1 MEGREKE
8 NRTGISR
15 RDFLRGAAIG
25 TAGVAMTGVLGA
37 CAPVATQSPV
47 AETPAGDP
55 VPSGKL
61 PWLGKE
67 PEIADANVE
76 ETTTVDVIVIGAGVA
91 GVAATRSASEEGA
104 AVAVFEKGKGPQCR
118 SGEYAVINGKLQARW
133 GRDNMDPDELV
144 DSHMKESSYKVKRSI
159 MSRWAKGSA
168 EVFDWF
174 IAAKPDIYICDTSRS
189 DVPDEHKDAFLAP
202 LLHPLPEHYN
212 YKEEQFPTFPTS
224 VILSPS
230 QAPVVNANMDKA
242 ISTGKVKPYYGHFVE
257 KLIMENGRCTGVYA
271 RNAQTGKYVK
281 AIANKGVILAT
292 GEYSSN
298 DEILNYY
305 CPEVLEN
312 NIPRIWVNIDVE
324 GNKTNTGDGL
334 KLGAWAGA
342 KIQQHHAPMI
352 HHMGGEA
359 DIEGI
364 GVMGI
369 AGFLQLDANGKRF
382 MNEDV
387 PGQQVENQIELLKG
401 QYSYQFW
408 DAKWKDEIQYMP
420 AAHGTPC
427 YYDESTPKNNAT
439 SANHKSQAQLD
450 KAVAD
455 GRCIKADT
463 LEELLSKLEID
474 QATAL
479 KSIQRYNELCH
490 KGKDEDFG
498 KVAKRLF
505 PLEAAPFYAVKMTTA
520 ALLVCIGGLESDEE
534 CHTFD
539 EDRNVIPGLY
549 AAGNVQGNRYGVE
562 YPISLKGVSHATAL
576 FYGYIAGKNAVKQ
589 I

>member
-1 MEGREKE
+1 MKGREQE
-8 NRTGISR
+8 NRNGMSR

-37 CAPVATQSPV
+37 CAPVSTQSPV
-47 AETPAGDP
+47 AETPAGEP
-55 VPSGKL
+55 TPSGKL

-67 PEIADANVE
+67 PEIADKDVE
-76 ETTTVDVIVIGAGVA
+76 ATTTVDVIVVGAGVA

-104 AVAVFEKGKGPQCR
+104 EVAVFEKGKGPQCR

-133 GRDNMDPDELV
+133 GRDTMDPDELV
-144 DSHMKESSYKVKRSI
+144 DSHMIESSYKVKRPV
-159 MSRWAKGSA
+159 MSRWAKENA

-174 IAAKPDIYICDTSRS
+174 IAAKPDLYICDTTRS
-189 DVPDEHKDAFLAP
+189 EVPDEHKDAFLIP
-202 LLHPLPEHYN
+202 LFHPLPEHYN
-212 YKEEQFPTFPTS
+212 YKEEKFPCFPTS
-224 VILSPS
+224 VEFLPS
-230 QAPVVNANMDKA
+230 QAPVINANMEKA
-242 ISTGKVKPYYGHFVE
+242 INTGKVKPYYGHFVE

-281 AIANKGVILAT
+281 AMANKGVILAT

-298 DEILNYY
+298 DEILDYY
-305 CPEVLEN
+305 CPEVQEN

-334 KLGAWAGA
+334 KLGSWAGA
-342 KIQQHHAPMI
+342 RIQQHHAPMI
-352 HHMGGEA
+352 HHMGGGA
-359 DIEGI
+359 GVDGN

-369 AGFLQLDANGKRF
+369 AGFLQLDTNGKRF

-401 QYSYQFW
+401 QFSYQFW

-427 YYDESTPKNNAT
+427 YYDESRPKNNET
-439 SANHKSQAQLD
+439 YRNYKNQAELD
-450 KAVAD
+450 KAVQE
-455 GRCIKADT
+455 GRCLKADT

-474 QATAL
+474 QETAL

-505 PLEAAPFYAVKMTTA
+505 PLETAPFYAVKMTTA

-539 EDRNVIPGLY
+539 ENRNVISGLY
-549 AAGNVQGNRYGVE
+549 AAGNVQGNRYAVE

-589 I
+589 M